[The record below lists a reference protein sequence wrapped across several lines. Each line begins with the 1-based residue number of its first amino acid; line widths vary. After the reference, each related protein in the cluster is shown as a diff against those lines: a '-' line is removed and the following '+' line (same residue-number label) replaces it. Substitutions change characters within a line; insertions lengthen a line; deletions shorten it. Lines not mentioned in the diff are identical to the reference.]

1 MTEFSPPSPRPAAR
15 SFDLTDWGTP
25 DSFRR
30 VQVSGPHSLTNELV
44 NAYPHLTYGQAR
56 ELAQGAW
63 DGEQPC
69 VADVT
74 AEVSW
79 G

>member
-1 MTEFSPPSPRPAAR
+1 MTESGTPATRPTAR
-15 SFDLTDWGTP
+15 SFDLTHWGVL
-25 DSFRR
+25 DSFKR

-44 NAYPHLTYGQAR
+44 KAYPHLTYGQAR

-63 DGEQPC
+63 DGGQPC